1 MVAPGPA
8 RTANMQTFRTIG
20 ELRAARAAVGPGTR
34 VGLVPTMG
42 YLHAGHLSLVEQARN
57 ECDLVVVSIFVNPTQ
72 FGPSEDLSRYPRDE
86 ARDLQFLESAG
97 VDWVFIPTAEEIY
110 PPGFQTYVDV
120 REVTTVLEGAARPGH
135 FAGVATVV
143 AKLFNLVQPGVAY
156 FGQKDA
162 QQVVVIRRM
171 VRDLNFPVDL
181 VTGMTIREPD
191 GLALSSRNVYLDPAE
206 RQAALVLSRALRAA
220 HDLWD
225 AGERD
230 GERLRAAMR
239 AVLAAEPLAQPD
251 YVSIADPDTLAELDA
266 IPPGQGALAS
276 LAVRI
281 GRGTRLID
289 NHILE

>member
-1 MVAPGPA
+1 MH
-8 RTANMQTFRTIG
+8 TFKTIG
-20 ELRAARAAVGPGTR
+20 ELRAARSAVGPGTR

-72 FGPSEDLSRYPRDE
+72 FGPGEDLGRYPRDE

-97 VDWVFIPTAEEIY
+97 VDWVFMPAVEEIY
-110 PPGFQTYVDV
+110 PPGFQTYVEV

-181 VTGMTIREPD
+181 VIGMTIREPD

-206 RQAALVLSRALRAA
+206 RQAALALSRALRAA

-239 AVLAAEPLAQPD
+239 AVLAAESLAHPD
-251 YVSIADPDTLAELDA
+251 YVSIADPDTLAELNA
-266 IPPGQGALAS
+266 IAPGQGALAS

-289 NHILE
+289 NHILEP

>member
-1 MVAPGPA
+1 
-8 RTANMQTFRTIG
+8 MQTFRTIG

-72 FGPSEDLSRYPRDE
+72 FGANEDLRRYPRDE

-162 QQVVVIRRM
+162 QQVVVIRRLI
-171 VRDLNFPVDL
+171 RDLNFPVDL
-181 VTGMTIREPD
+181 VIGMTIREPD

-251 YVSIADPDTLAELDA
+251 YVSIADPDTLAEWDA

-289 NHILE
+289 NHILEP